1 MRRVL
6 AVLIVLAGAVGGL
19 GLGAALRPAE
29 PVVGTAVGDAGE
41 ARAESPSEGTAEGAQ
56 PTGMAASADAAS
68 AEATNAAPAPGDRDY
83 VKLARQLIVPVVEE
97 GETRALM
104 LFELALDVP
113 RSMTERAYA
122 AEPRLRDAF
131 LKVLME
137 MSYTGAF
144 SRTYT
149 DERVVEEL
157 RDKLRSAARG
167 QLGGAAADIL
177 ILDILRQEL

>member
-1 MRRVL
+1 MQRIL
-6 AVLIVLAGAVGGL
+6 AVLIVLAGVAGGL
-19 GLGAALRPAE
+19 GLGAVLRPGQPAAGMGADGAAGGPLE
-29 PVVGTAVGDAGE
+29 GAVGG
-41 ARAESPSEGTAEGAQ
+41 ARPPAHAAQ
-56 PTGMAASADAAS
+56 APA
-68 AEATNAAPAPGDRDY
+68 AEAANAGPLESGDRDY
-83 VKLARQLIVPVVEE
+83 VKLARQLVVPVVEE
-97 GETRALM
+97 GETQALM

-131 LKVLME
+131 LQVLME

-149 DERVVEEL
+149 DERVVAEL
-157 RDKLRSAARG
+157 RDKLRSTARR
-167 QLGGAAADIL
+167 QLGGAVSDIL

>member
-1 MRRVL
+1 MRGIL
-6 AVLIVLAGAVGGL
+6 AVLIVLAGAAGGL
-19 GLGAALRPAE
+19 GLGAALRPAQ
-29 PVVGTAVGDAGE
+29 PAAGTG
-41 ARAESPSEGTAEGAQ
+41 AEGAAEGPSEGTADGAP
-56 PTGMAASADAAS
+56 PTAPSAEALA
-68 AEATNAAPAPGDRDY
+68 AEATNAAPGPEDRDY

-131 LKVLME
+131 LQALME

-157 RDKLRSAARG
+157 RDKLRSAARR
-167 QLGGAAADIL
+167 QLGGAVSDIL
-177 ILDILRQEL
+177 ILNILRQEL